1 MQKPLSIKLFEKVV
15 WETLSRAQHVDEK
28 LAWGEID
35 GGSKEEEFHT
45 PLGSLMKESSTI
57 VAPQPTPKTYLKID
71 SHVHSTIMEHLISLY
86 IAQLSFHKSSRAS
99 HKFVVAFNKSIVAKA
114 TTK

>member
-1 MQKPLSIKLFEKVV
+1 
-15 WETLSRAQHVDEK
+15 
-28 LAWGEID
+28 
-35 GGSKEEEFHT
+35 
-45 PLGSLMKESSTI
+45 MKEFNTI

-99 HKFVVAFNKSIVAKA
+99 HKFVIAFNKSIAAKA
-114 TTK
+114 TTKQKVRGSKKSTLPQKAFKF